1 MTGLAVLLY
10 GMAVADLVCGTPL
23 ARSSRVLGPALAGAG
38 AAVTVALL
46 AGLTSGH
53 DAVLTALAVLTV
65 AAWVWLADR
74 ALRRNRVAG
83 WALSVPLLGGLL
95 LVALAGWSSPVA
107 GPYADWLAWSGI
119 PLLGGTDP
127 QRALLVPALLLVQL
141 STGNVVVRLLLT
153 HVGAISTHGPQ
164 PSDQLRGGRVLG
176 PMERVFILGLGLAG
190 EVTAASLV
198 IAAKGLIRWPEL
210 QSARRAQRPRPLL
223 PHGAEGERRAPT
235 IDELTEYFLVGS
247 FISWLVALSSLALT
261 ALV

>member
-1 MTGLAVLLY
+1 MSGLAVLLY
-10 GMAVADLVCGTPL
+10 GMAAADLVRDTPL
-23 ARSSRVLGPALAGAG
+23 ARRTRVLVPAVAGALAS
-38 AAVTVALL
+38 VVVALL
-46 AGLTSGH
+46 ADLTSGR
-53 DAVLTALAVLTV
+53 DAVLTALAVAV
-65 AAWVWLADR
+65 VVAWVSLADR
-74 ALRRNRVAG
+74 ALRRNRVAV
-83 WALSVPLLGGLL
+83 WALAVPLAGGLV

-119 PLLGGTDP
+119 PLLGAMDP
-127 QRALLVPALLLVQL
+127 QRALLVPALVLVQL

-153 HVGAISTHGPQ
+153 HVGAISAHGPQ